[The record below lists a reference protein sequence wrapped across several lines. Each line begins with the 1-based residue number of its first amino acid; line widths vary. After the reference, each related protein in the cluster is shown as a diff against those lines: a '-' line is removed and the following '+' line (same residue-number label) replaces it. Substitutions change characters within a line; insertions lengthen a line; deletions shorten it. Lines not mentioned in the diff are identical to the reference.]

1 MSELREYVV
10 TTSGIENTD
19 SVWDDLLSSGPTPD
33 TIPNRIVEVANERPI
48 NERNTSYLLTEE
60 EASELKK
67 DPRVEDVAD
76 PSLFIPRHFAFQ
88 DTNFDK
94 TATSSGTRSNWGLLR
109 HTKTNNIYGTNTAD
123 PGGTYDYVL
132 DGTGVDVVII
142 DSGIQ
147 ADHPEFQD
155 ANGVSRVQQINWF
168 TASGVSGT
176 MPTAHYTDYDG
187 HGTHVAGTVAG
198 KTFGWAKNAHIYSIK
213 LNGLEG
219 TPDPN
224 VGINVADAMD
234 CLLGWHLA
242 KTNGRPTVLN
252 NSWGYS
258 IYWSTTQNGFTFSGS
273 APFYTIN
280 GGQYRGTPWAGS
292 ARDTAKG
299 HTGSLL
305 AANLYSFP
313 YRVSSVD
320 ADIALLITNGIIVC
334 NAAGNSSMKIDT
346 DSGGSDSNNYI
357 SATTIGNVYYHR
369 GSSPSCGAYKGFEIG
384 SVGPGNIAGVETR
397 NDFSNAGPAVE
408 IYAAGGNI
416 ISATSNVNKFS
427 TAPYFGNASFVQTSI
442 SGTSMASPQI
452 AGMCALLLQA
462 HPDWTPNQVVNWM
475 VSNSKNFLYN
485 TGQNNDY
492 TSSTSLFGGSPNIAY
507 FPMNGQKKYQM
518 IG

>member
-1 MSELREYVV
+1 MSELKEYVV

-19 SVWDDLLSSGPTPD
+19 SVWDDLLSSDLTPE
-33 TIPNRIVEVANERPI
+33 TIPDRIVEVANERPL
-48 NERNTSYLLTEE
+48 NERNTSYFLTEE

-76 PSLFIPRHFAFQ
+76 PSLFIPSHFAFQ

-109 HTKTNNIYGTNTAD
+109 HTKTNNIYGTSTAD

-168 TASGVSGT
+168 TASGVAGT

-213 LNGLEG
+213 LSGLEG

-224 VGINVADAMD
+224 VGISVANAMD

-242 KTNGRPTVLN
+242 KTNGRPTVVN

-258 IYWSTTQNGFTFSGS
+258 ILWNTAQNALTYSGS
-273 APFYTIN
+273 APYYTIT
-280 GGQYRGTPWAGS
+280 GGSYRGTPWSGS
-292 ARDTAKG
+292 ARDTSKG
-299 HTGSLL
+299 HIGTLRATNIYAL
-305 AANLYSFP
+305 PL
-313 YRVSSVD
+313 RISSVD
-320 ADIALLITNGIIVC
+320 ADISLLITNGIIVC
-334 NAAGNSSMKIDT
+334 NAAGNDFMKIDV
-346 DSGGSDSNNYI
+346 DSGGLDSNNYI
-357 SATTIGNVYYHR
+357 QSSIGALYYHQ
-369 GSSPSCGAYKGFEIG
+369 GSSPSCGTYKGFEVGSIG
-384 SVGPGNIAGVETR
+384 EGNIAGVETKST
-397 NDFSNAGPAVE
+397 FSCAGPGVE
-408 IYAAGGNI
+408 IYAAGSNI

-427 TAPYFGNASFVQTSI
+427 TAPYFGNASFAQTSI
-442 SGTSMASPQI
+442 SGTSMASPQM

-462 HPDWTPNQVVNWM
+462 HPDWKPNQVVSWM
-475 VSNSKNFLYN
+475 IFNSKNFLYS

-492 TSSTSLFGGSPNIAY
+492 TSLVSLYGGLPNIAY
-507 FPMNGQKKYQM
+507 FPMNGQKTYQM